1 MAIIYSYPVVS
12 SLNNDDQIILSRMS
26 DSGNPTKSVTLS
38 TLKDFVTGTPGGGTV
53 TGTGTTHKLPV
64 WTDGAGGVIGD
75 SIFTQDAG
83 ATNVTIGGD
92 VKLADNDKIL
102 LGTGDDFELY
112 FDATNGVVKSV
123 SNIELLGNTIT
134 LYNAAKSETLLA
146 ATNGGSVDLYYDNT
160 KQFET
165 TSTGVKSINNIE
177 LDGDLIDING
187 NSGTAG
193 QILSSLG
200 SGNGVDWVDATNDV
214 PYVDG
219 SSNRIARTEDVTNG
233 NTSLGYNA
241 LEDIDAAGALYNT
254 ALGTEAGTDITTGDN
269 NTAIG
274 YRSLYTATTQND
286 NTAVGYL
293 ALTVCT
299 GEDNVAVGS
308 GAGQSMTSG
317 DNNVAIGYN
326 SSQDLTT
333 GSGNVTIGQ
342 GAGGNATNTDD
353 NIAIGR
359 QAMASQVAGDGAGSG
374 QSNVAIG
381 TFALQNMN
389 AAGAANVSE
398 DNVAIGYA
406 AGQNITTGR
415 RHVFIGSRSGEAAST
430 NNNTVSIGYEAAKD
444 NTANELV
451 SIGYQA
457 GYSNT
462 SGTSNTNVGD
472 RAGRSNLTGTSR
484 TMIGHNAGYWNT
496 ASSNT
501 FVGALSGFGSSGAS
515 TGSSNTAVGQ
525 QSLNSLESGLRNVAL
540 GNSAGADITTGDENV
555 CIGNNAG
562 STAGVDLITGDN
574 NVMIGYQATSTTSSV
589 SNEFTLGNSSIA
601 TLRCQQTSITS
612 LSDRRDKTSIED
624 IPYGLDFVDSLQP
637 KRFVWDN
644 RAETK
649 IEEDENGNQVEVEY
663 FSANKG
669 KKDVGFIAQDLQTVD
684 DDWLNLVYDS
694 NPEKLEATYGRL
706 IPVLVKAIKELK
718 ARVEALEP

>member
-112 FDATNGVVKSV
+112 FDATNGVIKSV

-193 QILSSLG
+193 QVLSSLG
-200 SGNGVDWVDATNDV
+200 SGNGVDWIDSAAGV

-274 YRSLYTATTQND
+274 YRTLYTATTQND
-286 NTAVGYL
+286 NTAIGYL

-317 DNNVAIGYN
+317 DNNVAIGYL

-333 GSGNVTIGQ
+333 GNGNVTIGYQ
-342 GAGGNATNTDD
+342 AGTDFID
-353 NIAIGR
+353 T
-359 QAMASQVAGDGAGSG
+359 DY
-374 QSNVAIG
+374 NVAIG
-381 TFALQNMN
+381 YQALKTQAATNGTAGENNVAIGGFALQNMN
-389 AAGAANVSE
+389 AAGVINTAQ
-398 DNVAIGYA
+398 DNVAVGHRS
-406 AGQNITTGR
+406 GQQMTTGR
-415 RHVFIGSRSGEAAST
+415 RNTLIGLDAGSDLTTLQEVTAVGYRALQAATVNGSDAVAIGSRAFEAL
-430 NNNTVSIGYEAAKD
+430 G
-444 NTANELV
+444 TA
-451 SIGYQA
+451 GA
-457 GYSNT
+457 G
-462 SGTSNTNVGD
+462 G
-472 RAGRSNLTGTSR
+472 AG
-484 TMIGHNAGYWNT
+484 
-496 ASSNT
+496 
-501 FVGALSGFGSSGAS
+501 
-515 TGSSNTAVGQ
+515 NTAVGTDAGKSSVEGSYNTLIGFQ
-525 QSLNSLESGLRNVAL
+525 AGDTMTGSAASNEGQYNSMLGYNV
-540 GNSAGADITTGDENV
+540 GSNVTTGSQNT
-555 CIGNNAG
+555 ILGANGGN
-562 STAGVDLITGDN
+562 TLTTGDN
-574 NVMIGYQATSTTSSV
+574 NTLIGYNTTPSAV
-589 SNEFTLGNSSIA
+589 GIDNEFTLGNSSIA

-612 LSDRRDKTSIED
+612 LSDQRDKTSIED

-644 RAETK
+644 RAE
-649 IEEDENGNQVEVEY
+649 IDPDGNEY

-669 KKDVGFIAQDLQTVD
+669 KKDIGFIAQELQTVD
-684 DDWLNLVYDS
+684 DEWLNLVYDA
-694 NPEKLEATYGRL
+694 NPEKLEATYGKL

>member
-112 FDATNGVVKSV
+112 FDATNGVIKSV

-200 SGNGVDWVDATNDV
+200 TGNGVDWVDATNDV

-254 ALGTEAGTDITTGDN
+254 ALGTEAGTDISTGDN

-274 YRSLYTATTQND
+274 YRTLYTATTQND

-326 SSQDLTT
+326 SSQDLTI

-359 QAMASQVAGDGAGSG
+359 QAMVNQVAGDGAGSG
-374 QSNVAIG
+374 ESNVAIG

-389 AAGAANVSE
+389 AAGASNVSM
-398 DNVAIGYA
+398 DNVAVGRE
-406 AGQNITTGR
+406 AGQDITTGR
-415 RHVFIGSRSGEAAST
+415 RHVFIGRSAGAALTTSQESVAIGYNALKSDAVVGGTVAIGSRALENQGNGTSSGGGG
-430 NNNTVSIGYEAAKD
+430 NTAVGYEAGSSITEGAF
-444 NTANELV
+444 NTL
-451 SIGYQA
+451 IGNKA
-457 GYSNT
+457 GDT
-462 SGTSNTNVGD
+462 I
-472 RAGRSNLTGTSR
+472 TGSF
-484 TMIGHNAGYWNT
+484 
-496 ASSNT
+496 ASSQGQYNT
-501 FVGALSGFGSSGAS
+501 FVGYLAGDDVT
-515 TGSSNTAVGQ
+515 TGSQNTIVGA
-525 QSLNSLESGLRNVAL
+525 NSDTL
-540 GNSAGADITTGDENV
+540 T
-555 CIGNNAG
+555 
-562 STAGVDLITGDN
+562 TGDN
-574 NVMIGYQATSTTSSV
+574 NTILGYNAEPSAV
-589 SNEFTLGNSSIA
+589 GIDNEFTLGNSSIA

-612 LSDRRDKTSIED
+612 LSDQRDKTSIED

-644 RAETK
+644 RAETRT
-649 IEEDENGNQVEVEY
+649 EEDENGSLVEVEY

-684 DDWLNLVYDS
+684 DEWLNLVYDA

>member
-112 FDATNGVVKSV
+112 FDATNGVIKSV
-123 SNIELLGNTIT
+123 SNIESLGNTIT

-200 SGNGVDWVDATNDV
+200 SGNGVDWIDSAAGV

-254 ALGTEAGTDITTGDN
+254 ALGTEAGTDISTGDN

-326 SSQDLTT
+326 SSQDLTI

-359 QAMASQVAGDGAGSG
+359 QAMVNQVAGDGAGSG
-374 QSNVAIG
+374 ESNVAIG

-389 AAGAANVSE
+389 AAGASNVSM
-398 DNVAIGYA
+398 DNVAVGRE
-406 AGQNITTGR
+406 AGQDITTGR
-415 RHVFIGSRSGEAAST
+415 RHVFIGRSAGAALTTSQESVAIGYNALKSDAVVGGTVAIGSRALENQGNGTSSGGGG
-430 NNNTVSIGYEAAKD
+430 NTAVGYEAGSSITEGAF
-444 NTANELV
+444 NTL
-451 SIGYQA
+451 IGNKA
-457 GYSNT
+457 GDT
-462 SGTSNTNVGD
+462 I
-472 RAGRSNLTGTSR
+472 TGSF
-484 TMIGHNAGYWNT
+484 
-496 ASSNT
+496 ASSQGQYNT
-501 FVGALSGFGSSGAS
+501 FVGYLAGDDVT
-515 TGSSNTAVGQ
+515 TGSQNTIVGA
-525 QSLNSLESGLRNVAL
+525 NSDTL
-540 GNSAGADITTGDENV
+540 T
-555 CIGNNAG
+555 
-562 STAGVDLITGDN
+562 TGDN
-574 NVMIGYQATSTTSSV
+574 NTILGYNAEPSAV
-589 SNEFTLGNSSIA
+589 GIDNEFTLGNSSIA

-612 LSDRRDKTSIED
+612 LSDQRDKTSIED

-644 RAETK
+644 RAETRT
-649 IEEDENGNQVEVEY
+649 EEDENGSLVEVEY

-684 DDWLNLVYDS
+684 DEWLNLVYDA